1 MAFDISRLTDAVNK
15 HLNSISDI
23 SQKAQQMSEEAA
35 ARAQFSVD
43 LRDAINNNILSHMP
57 ESGSFP
63 DYGKEIQDAVKQAVA
78 PIASVKTSKANE
90 ATIAEA
96 DKSSASQNE
105 ASNKD
110 AYSGFLDTEAL
121 QDLSKSKYFN
131 VNLIQS
137 ALFDNKDGEEEDAD
151 KKAVTSSTTDAFG
164 SGLTLSD
171 LNENSLFA
179 ADLLKTYGKLQK
191 SDVAGSVFGDF
202 LL

>member
-1 MAFDISRLTDAVNK
+1 MAFDISRLVGAVNS

-35 ARAQFSVD
+35 ARAQFSID
-43 LRDAINNNILSHMP
+43 LREAINQNIQSHMP
-57 ESGSFP
+57 EGSSFP
-63 DYGKEIQDAVKQAVA
+63 DYGKEIQSAVRQAVE
-78 PIASVKTSKANE
+78 PS
-90 ATIAEA
+90 
-96 DKSSASQNE
+96 
-105 ASNKD
+105 SNKD
-110 AYSGFLDTEAL
+110 AYSGFLDMEAL

-137 ALFDNKDGEEEDAD
+137 TLFDNDDSEGEDAD
-151 KKAVTSSTTDAFG
+151 KKAVTSSATDAFG

-171 LNENSLFA
+171 LNENSLLA
-179 ADLLKTYGKLQK
+179 ADLIKTYGKLQK